1 MHNLHLIVVKAETG
15 REACE
20 NAHTIISDWGDEN
33 NWRTMCGAVSE
44 DNETYDARD
53 GRYRPDEDTN
63 TIDKLNDMVQDWMKE
78 SHYGTTA
85 RIKLKRG
92 KKIENFTSS
101 ELWSLQK
108 EVEHLYA
115 VKTVAECKKYKRK
128 NGEKVS
134 RKFSVLEDEFFQ
146 SQYDECGVT
155 RLEEADDNNGKLWV
169 VFCDMHS

>member
-15 REACE
+15 REACQ
-20 NAHTIISDWGDEN
+20 NADAILSDWGTEN

-53 GRYRPDEDTN
+53 GRHRPDEDTN
-63 TIDKLNDMVQDWMKE
+63 TIDKLNAMVQGWMKN
-78 SHYGTTA
+78 SFYGA
-85 RIKLKRG
+85 AGMEKLKRG
-92 KKIENFTSS
+92 KKLENFTTH

-108 EVEHLYA
+108 AVEHLCA

-134 RKFSVLEDEFFQ
+134 RKFNVLEDEFFQ
-146 SQYDECGVT
+146 FQYDTCGVT
-155 RLEEADDNNGKLWV
+155 RLEDADDDGKLWV

>member
-15 REACE
+15 YEACQ
-20 NAHTIISDWGDEN
+20 NADAMLSDWGTEN

-53 GRYRPDEDTN
+53 GRFRPDADTN

-78 SHYGTTA
+78 STYGLTA
-85 RIKLKRG
+85 QIKLKRG
-92 KKIENFTSS
+92 KKIENFNSV
-101 ELWSLQK
+101 ELWSLRK
-108 EVEHLYA
+108 YAEHLYA
-115 VKTVAECKKYKRK
+115 VKTVADCKKIRRK

-134 RKFSVLEDEFFQ
+134 KKFSVLEDEFFQ
-146 SQYDECGVT
+146 YQYDECGVT
-155 RLEEADDNNGKLWV
+155 RLEDADDDGKLWV